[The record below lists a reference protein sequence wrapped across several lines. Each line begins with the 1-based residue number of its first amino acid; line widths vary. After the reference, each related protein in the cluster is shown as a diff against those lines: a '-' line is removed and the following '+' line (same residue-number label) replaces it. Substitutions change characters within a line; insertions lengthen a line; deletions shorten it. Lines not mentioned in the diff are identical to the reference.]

1 MEKSLIKNPSEQVA
15 TQSFQFTNLDQV
27 REWGK
32 EVVNSGLTPLKK
44 PEAVVAAVM
53 MGKELGLE
61 PMVSV
66 NNIIPINGKAT
77 LGIHLINALLLKAG
91 VVTEV
96 LREYEPCFRFAL
108 KGDDGNPIVTKIGFI
123 DDPLR
128 DGETRGKSI
137 VDYKT
142 VVRMTRN
149 IKQPDGSWKEM
160 IVTKSFSWGD
170 AVTAGLTD
178 KDNWK
183 NYPAILTLKMATVTA
198 ARIIAADVLLGM
210 YETGEMADVA
220 NIPYKL
226 SDDGKVTI
234 IESTVNKPKSN
245 ESFEEVTV
253 APAEE
258 DGSENHITTE
268 TQN

>member
-1 MEKSLIKNPSEQVA
+1 MKNDLVKSSSEQAV
-15 TQSFQFTNLDQV
+15 TTSFQFTNLDQV

-108 KGDDGNPIVTKIGFI
+108 KGDNNDPIITKIDFI
-123 DDPLR
+123 DGTLR
-128 DGETRGKSI
+128 DGESRGKSI

-142 VVRMTRN
+142 VVRMTRS

-160 IVTKSFSWGD
+160 IITKSFSWSD
-170 AVTAGLTD
+170 AITAGLHE

-210 YETGEMADVA
+210 YETGEMADAAGV
-220 NIPYKL
+220 PY
-226 SDDGKVTI
+226 SMTDDGKVTI
-234 IESTVNKPKSN
+234 IESTVTKSKSN
-245 ESFEEVTV
+245 ESFDEASVELTQK
-253 APAEE
+253 
-258 DGSENHITTE
+258 DDSENYTTTE